1 MKKNSVAHFEIY
13 HRADLHLESF
23 GLVHGLLSYTV
34 EPADTLR
41 SLIDPAGSRWRAFWK
56 HGRSLDGQ
64 PGLAWSPC
72 WFRARPLPPKCT

>member
-41 SLIDPAGSRWRAFWK
+41 F
-56 HGRSLDGQ
+56 LD
-64 PGLAWSPC
+64 
-72 WFRARPLPPKCT
+72 